1 MDPKM
6 MAKQVIEFNKK
17 VFDNTFNAVVLLQ
30 DQMEKVMNSY
40 MEQNKLLPD
49 EGKKAII
56 EWIKVFKSARED
68 FKNRVAENYK
78 TVESFFAGTS
88 K

>member
-6 MAKQVIEFNKK
+6 MAKQVIEFNKTA
-17 VFDNTFNAVVLLQ
+17 FDNTFNAMVILQ
-30 DQMEKVMNSY
+30 DQMEKVMNFY
-40 MEQNKLLPD
+40 MEQNKILPD

-56 EWIKVFKSARED
+56 EWIKAFKRARED
-68 FKNRVAENYK
+68 FKNSVDENYK
-78 TVESFFAGTS
+78 KVESFFAGTS

>member
-6 MAKQVIEFNKK
+6 MGKQVIEFNKTA
-17 VFDNTFNAVVLLQ
+17 FDNTFNAMVILQ
-30 DQMEKVMNSY
+30 DQMEKVMNFY
-40 MEQNKLLPD
+40 LEQNKLLPD

-56 EWIKVFKSARED
+56 EWMTAFKRARED
-68 FKNRVAENYK
+68 FKKSVDENYK
-78 TVESFFAGTS
+78 KVESFFAGTS